1 MAAKSSFTLFH
12 HELTARLNSNIQ
24 PIYRHGANCGPRMS
38 ASYARTSALITGQNL
53 RRPFSSSVRART
65 HESKSPKATNPTGSN
80 LPLSGTLVVSLE
92 QAIAG
97 PFCTR
102 QLADLGARVIKIERP
117 GLGDFNRHHD
127 QRVKG
132 LCSHFVWTNRSKES
146 LALDLK
152 QQKDLVALKKI
163 VAQAD
168 VLVQNLAPGA
178 TERMGLGYQTLKEK
192 HPSLIVCDISGYG
205 STGPYKDKKAYDL
218 LIQAE
223 SGFLSVTGSPGMPAK
238 SGISIADIAAG
249 TTAFNN
255 ILAALLARHKTGKGC
270 RLDVS
275 MLESMAE
282 WMSFPMY
289 YAYDGASPPSLAG
302 AEHASIYPYGPFDTG
317 GGGTVMLGM
326 QNEREWGIFAKDVLE
341 KPELMEDA
349 RFVSTSERSKNR
361 RELKEVIEEVFAD
374 FSAEEVL
381 DRLQNAG
388 IANARVTDMPGLW
401 AHPQL
406 QARNRWAEVDT
417 PNGRIPALKPAG
429 AAEGIDVRMDPV
441 PDVGEHSEAILRE
454 FGVEG

>member
-1 MAAKSSFTLFH
+1 MSGKVAASVAQRRLFVHLQSPEVKNYSFPRFTSSIVSPCIRHRQRRHFSVAGRQEH
-12 HELTARLNSNIQ
+12 ATASPDQ
-24 PIYRHGANCGPRMS
+24 THG
-38 ASYARTSALITGQNL
+38 
-53 RRPFSSSVRART
+53 
-65 HESKSPKATNPTGSN
+65 
-80 LPLSGTLVVSLE
+80 LPLSGITVVSLE

-102 QLADLGARVIKIERP
+102 QLADLGARVIKVERP
-117 GLGDFNRHHD
+117 GRGDFNRDHD

-132 LCSHFVWTNRSKES
+132 QCSHFVWTNRSKES

-152 QQKDLVALKKI
+152 QANDLAALKQIAAK
-163 VAQAD
+163 AD

-178 TERMGLGYQTLKEK
+178 TERMGLGYETLKDQ
-192 HPSLIVCDISGYG
+192 HPGLIVCDISGYG
-205 STGPYKDKKAYDL
+205 STGPYRNKKAYDL
-218 LIQAE
+218 LIQSE

-255 ILAALLARHKTGKGC
+255 ILAAIIQRGKTGKGC

-289 YAYDGASPPSLAG
+289 YASEGASAPALAG

-326 QNEREWGIFAKDVLE
+326 QNEREWGIFCNEVLRRPDLLKDE
-341 KPELMEDA
+341 
-349 RFVSTSERSKNR
+349 RFVSTSLRSKNR
-361 RELKEVIEEVFAD
+361 KKLRQIIEEVFSDFDAD
-374 FSAEEVL
+374 TVL
-381 DRLQNAG
+381 DRLQTAG
-388 IANARVTDMPGLW
+388 IANAKLNDMAGLW

-406 QARNRWAEVDT
+406 KARDRWTQVNT
-417 PNGRIPALKPAG
+417 PNGMIAALKPAG
-429 AAEGIDVRMDPV
+429 AAEGSEVRMDPI
-441 PDVGEHSEAILRE
+441 PAVGEHNEAIFKE
-454 FGVEG
+454 FSIAR